1 MEVYRVNITDTA
13 RELRSI
19 AMKSTYRKRIFWVV
33 GSVVALCLC
42 FILCR
47 FTFIESH
54 GSYQYPVVL
63 FVVGIV
69 AVIIAAIFDGR
80 KIMINTVVGYVGGFA
95 LGIFFGVDGVDQ
107 GGGATNNWWVIW
119 TVSFIAIIIAGIIWE
134 IVSKRILNKKRE

>member
-1 MEVYRVNITDTA
+1 
-13 RELRSI
+13 
-19 AMKSTYRKRIFWVV
+19 MKSTYRKRIFWAA
-33 GSVVALCLC
+33 GTAIALFLC
-42 FILCR
+42 FLLCR
-47 FTFIESH
+47 FIFIESH

-95 LGIFFGVDGVDQ
+95 LGIFFSVDGVDQ
-107 GGGATNNWWVIW
+107 GGGTTNNWWVIW

-134 IVSKRILNKKRE
+134 IISKSCMKAKSSI